1 MADDDDD
8 DARRYTNVCNPV
20 VFVSLYQLMLQMFA
34 LPILIKKELYS
45 KGYLINA
52 V

>member
-1 MADDDDD
+1 MM
-8 DARRYTNVCNPV
+8 RRLPMRITRC
-20 VFVSLYQLMLQMFA
+20 FRLTLSIQLMLQMFA

-52 V
+52 I